1 MVDYQT
7 KKPRPRP
14 HICAS
19 ESRALISYF
28 QLTPVLLYP
37 IHQLAGNIP
46 DLPHLQLHI
55 ALAYPYSLEKLNL
68 SPDRI
73 DPPHPFRDAD
83 IGAAVL
89 CGILDEVFKT
99 DDRVYTLFDRSGDKV
114 DELEAEVEDIGDIV
128 AAGQCG
134 ENAYYAL
141 YSSGKVLV
149 KGTGAMYDYDLESN
163 RSPFYRNDAVR
174 SVVVSEGITTV
185 GEDAF
190 ERCLNLESVSLPTS
204 LTSIGSGAFMPADE
218 YPSAAGKLNSITI
231 PDTVTTIGGGAFWG
245 AALTS
250 LTVPHNVATVG
261 KYACRDC
268 TRLTSVRYEGS
279 VIGGFMFVNCTAL
292 TGFTMAHTVTTIGE
306 HCFNYCGA
314 LETITY
320 EQLNVKEAS
329 L

>member
-1 MVDYQT
+1 MNPGASRITESDWFDYREDSNVCGYCKCILGKCKVTDLMAQM
-7 KKPRPRP
+7 
-14 HICAS
+14 AQ
-19 ESRALISYF
+19 LIAEV
-28 QLTPVLLYP
+28 QENNETITELT
-37 IHQLAGNIP
+37 N
-46 DLPHLQLHI
+46 
-55 ALAYPYSLEKLNL
+55 
-68 SPDRI
+68 
-73 DPPHPFRDAD
+73 
-83 IGAAVL
+83 
-89 CGILDEVFKT
+89 
-99 DDRVYTLFDRSGDKV
+99 KV

-149 KGTGAMYDYDLESN
+149 KGTGAMYDYDIESN

-231 PDTVTTIGGGAFWG
+231 PDAVTTIGGGAFWG

-250 LTVPHNVATVG
+250 LTVPHNVETVG

-292 TGFTMAHTVTTIGE
+292 TSFTMAHTVTTIGE

-320 EQLNVKEAS
+320 EGS
-329 L
+329 LADWAAITKQSNWDGKGGMEVGQSGLTRIQCLDGFMEWDAENHEWKVGEE

>member
-1 MVDYQT
+1 MLAQMAQITAEMQEYNDTV
-7 KKPRPRP
+7 
-14 HICAS
+14 A
-19 ESRALISYF
+19 E
-28 QLTPVLLYP
+28 LT
-37 IHQLAGNIP
+37 A
-46 DLPHLQLHI
+46 
-55 ALAYPYSLEKLNL
+55 
-68 SPDRI
+68 
-73 DPPHPFRDAD
+73 
-83 IGAAVL
+83 
-89 CGILDEVFKT
+89 
-99 DDRVYTLFDRSGDKV
+99 RVA
-114 DELEAEVEDIGDIV
+114 ELEAEIEDIGDII

-141 YSSGKVLV
+141 YSSGTVLV

-231 PDTVTTIGGGAFWG
+231 PDAVTTLGGAVFWG

-250 LTVPHNVATVG
+250 LTVPRNVATVG
-261 KYACRDC
+261 KYVCRDC

-292 TGFTMAHTVTTIGE
+292 TSFTMAHTVTTIGE

-320 EQLNVKEAS
+320 EGS
-329 L
+329 LADWAAITKQNNWDGKGGMEVGQSGLTRIQCLDGFMEWDAENHEWKVGEE